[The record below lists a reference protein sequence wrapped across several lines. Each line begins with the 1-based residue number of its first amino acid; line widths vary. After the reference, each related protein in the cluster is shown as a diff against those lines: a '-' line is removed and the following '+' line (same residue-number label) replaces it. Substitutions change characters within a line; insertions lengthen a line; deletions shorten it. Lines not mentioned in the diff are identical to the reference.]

1 MTANLQSVARR
12 RQAAG
17 PLATLRR
24 IASPEPAMR
33 RLALLILATTLVSSA
48 ALAGD
53 NDWRLRIKKEADGWT
68 AHFSGPME
76 YGSGRN
82 RIKGS
87 GVRVERVRALTAF
100 TKLRVDGPV
109 DVRLAQAGSDQATV
123 VADDNIEPLVETV
136 VEGDTL
142 VVRLKRDSGFTTRT
156 GPMVQIDARALQA
169 VAIQGSGD
177 LSVDRFK
184 GDSLALNVIGSG
196 DVQLG
201 QVELKDLS
209 VSISG
214 SGDVRVAGRAEQQS
228 WKISG
233 SGDVDAGSLAGRAAK
248 VELHG
253 SGDVSL
259 GVTEQLDAKLS
270 GSGDLSYAGRP
281 QLRQSVSGS
290 GEIHRR

>member
-1 MTANLQSVARR
+1 
-12 RQAAG
+12 
-17 PLATLRR
+17 
-24 IASPEPAMR
+24 MR
-33 RLALLILATTLVSSA
+33 RLALLILATTLA
-48 ALAGD
+48 AGAAVAGD

-68 AHFSGPME
+68 ATFNGPME

-82 RIKGS
+82 RLKGS
-87 GVRVERVRALTAF
+87 GVRVEKTRALAAF
-100 TKLRVDGPV
+100 TKLRVDGPL
-109 DVRLAQAGSDQATV
+109 DVVLAQAASDQAV
-123 VADDNIEPLVETV
+123 VAADDNIEPLVETA

-142 VVRLKRDSGFTTRT
+142 IVRLKRDAGFTTRHA
-156 GPMVQIDARALQA
+156 PVLRIDARALQA
-169 VAIQGSGD
+169 VTIQGSGD
-177 LSVDRFK
+177 LTVDRFK
-184 GDSLALNVIGSG
+184 GEGLALNVVGSG

-201 QVELKDLS
+201 LLELKELN

-214 SGDVRVAGRAEQQS
+214 SGDVRAAGRADQQS

-233 SGDVDAGSLAGRAAK
+233 SGDVDAGALAGRSAR